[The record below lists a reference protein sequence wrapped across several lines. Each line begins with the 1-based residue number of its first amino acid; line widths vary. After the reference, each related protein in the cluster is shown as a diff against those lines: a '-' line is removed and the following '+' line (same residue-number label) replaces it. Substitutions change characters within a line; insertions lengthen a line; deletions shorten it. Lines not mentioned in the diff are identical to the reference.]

1 MIVDSFLC
9 QHDEKISGIVWTYI
23 ARVYILRGLLAAC
36 IKQLRNAGY
45 LTVSVSISTRY
56 SPLVEELPSFQ
67 KFQGRS
73 VRF

>member
-36 IKQLRNAGY
+36 IKQLGERWLSHGVGQNFNGIFPPHGRTA
-45 LTVSVSISTRY
+45 LLSEISG
-56 SPLVEELPSFQ
+56 P
-67 KFQGRS
+67 
-73 VRF
+73 